1 MTGQWF
7 EADTQQKNDCFRA
20 GEEVNNEDEKTD
32 SIVEEEQATKR
43 SRDTGVV
50 TLRHRRLSSRII
62 LTGLGLALLVV
73 GLLSASVVAVA
84 NGSASD
90 TVQPEEAVE
99 SEERALEL
107 REELEGLDEQP
118 GVDVSPTV
126 FGAIDDDIAQG
137 SALYRENNFE
147 EAKQQYDEAIQQATG
162 ALTQGYLDRS
172 EMLLDSSKSYL
183 QDLRDEGYQTADMA
197 VLAQRT
203 QRLEQRMQ
211 SVDSLGDARDLHG
224 DLETLHNDVESDTPS
239 KRTVT
244 VVSTLSSIHGVVLV
258 GLAMALL
265 VAIGGLVGV
274 KIDRRRR
281 DKESTEETTRKAVS
295 DSSGG
300 GTPQSTGRGNDPN
313 HVEFEVED

>member
-1 MTGQWF
+1 M
-7 EADTQQKNDCFRA
+7 ADDKHE
-20 GEEVNNEDEKTD
+20 GENPNVTVEDD
-32 SIVEEEQATKR
+32 QATGR
-43 SRDTGVV
+43 DRDTG
-50 TLRHRRLSSRII
+50 LRAPPYHRLSRWVI
-62 LTGLGLALLVV
+62 LAGLVLALLTV
-73 GLLSASVVAVA
+73 GLLSASVMATA
-84 NGSASD
+84 DGSASD

-107 REELEGLDEQP
+107 REELEGLDGQL
-118 GVDVSPTV
+118 GIDVSPTV
-126 FGAIDDDIAQG
+126 FGAIDDDVAQG
-137 SALYRENNFE
+137 NALYRENNFE

-183 QDLRDEGYQTADMA
+183 QDLRNEGYQTADMA

-211 SVDSLGDARDLHG
+211 SVDSLDNARDLHG
-224 DLETLHNDVESDTPS
+224 DLETLHNDVESNTPS
-239 KRTVT
+239 RWTVT

-258 GLAMALL
+258 GLAMLSL
-265 VAIGGLVGV
+265 VAIGGYVGV

-295 DSSGG
+295 DSSGD
-300 GTPQSTGRGNDPN
+300 GTPQSAGRGNDPN